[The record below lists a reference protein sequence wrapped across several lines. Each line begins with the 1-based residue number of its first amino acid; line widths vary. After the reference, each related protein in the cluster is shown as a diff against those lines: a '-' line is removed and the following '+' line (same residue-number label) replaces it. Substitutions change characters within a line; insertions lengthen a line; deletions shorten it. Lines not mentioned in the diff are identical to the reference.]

1 MIGQRQL
8 DEAEGESNGSPTR
21 LIRNL
26 IAHTHTDTH
35 THEHTNTRTRT
46 HTDTHTHMHTHT
58 EYVQKKYFVAKTAL
72 VDAINDKCANCRR
85 KQPRHSS

>member
-46 HTDTHTHMHTHT
+46 RTRTRTHTHT
-58 EYVQKKYFVAKTAL
+58 EYVQKKYSVAKTAL
-72 VDAINDKCANCRR
+72 VDAINDKYANCRR